1 MNAATTLRVEPS
13 VIESA
18 APPDRRYGLYVVAL
32 LAAATL
38 LGNVDAGVLP
48 VVAQKI
54 QAEFSITD
62 TQIGLLISAFTIAL
76 ALTTIPIGYL
86 TDRRPRRI
94 ILGVGMAVWSVA
106 TLLSGFTRPFLQMF
120 AARAVTGI
128 GEATVVPVTTSLIGD
143 QFSASSRGRAMGA
156 VSAAIGLGQAVG
168 IIGVGAVAVHFGWR
182 WAFYIAGIPGLLL
195 VPLFLTMREPLRG
208 ASEVQGPKVAV
219 APDAGLHALIRLFSI
234 PSYAA
239 AVSAAAFGAFGIGV
253 IQFSLLYL
261 NRRFGLDA
269 AQAAAVLGLPTLVG
283 GTAGL
288 ALWGWLIDWRG
299 RRSRRAPV
307 EVGVAG
313 PAVAAIAV
321 ATMFSMP
328 SVAGFVTALSV
339 FTLSAGAAII
349 APPLVLQR
357 VIMPSLR
364 ASAAGAQNMLAK
376 LFGFASGPLAV
387 GVFSDLA
394 GGDLGLSLRIL
405 APAGF
410 LAAAISF
417 GLALRHI
424 TRDSRSMEES
434 WARKELATMAT
445 LAGSAG

>member
-1 MNAATTLRVEPS
+1 MNTAAKLLEPS
-13 VIESA
+13 VVASA
-18 APPDRRYGLYVVAL
+18 SPRNRRYGLYVVAL
-32 LAAATL
+32 LAAATFL
-38 LGNVDAGVLP
+38 SNVDGAVLP
-48 VVAQKI
+48 VVAQRI
-54 QAEFSITD
+54 QAEFGITD
-62 TQIGLLISAFTIAL
+62 TQLGALISAFTIAL

-86 TDRRPRRI
+86 TDRWPRRI
-94 ILGVGMAVWSVA
+94 ILGIGMAVWSVA

-120 AARAVTGI
+120 AARAITGI

-168 IIGVGAVAVHFGWR
+168 IIAVGAVAVHFGWR
-182 WAFYIAGIPGLLL
+182 WAFYIAGIPGILL

-208 ASEVQGPKVAV
+208 AAELQGPKTAV
-219 APDAGLHALIRLFSI
+219 ARDAGLRALVRLFRI

-239 AVSAAAFGAFGIGV
+239 AVSAAGFGSFGIGV
-253 IQFSLLYL
+253 IQFTLVYL

-269 AQAAAVLGLPTLVG
+269 AQAAAVLGLPLLVG

-288 ALWGWLIDWRG
+288 ALCGWLVDWRG

-307 EVGVAG
+307 EVGVVGLAIG
-313 PAVAAIAV
+313 AVAV

-328 SVAGFVTALSV
+328 SVAGFVTALFV
-339 FTLSAGAAII
+339 FTLSASAAII
-349 APPLVLQR
+349 APPLVLQS

-364 ASAAGAQNMLAK
+364 ASAAGTQNMLAK

-387 GVFSDLA
+387 GVVSDVA

-405 APAGF
+405 APAAF
-410 LAAAISF
+410 LAAAISL

-424 TRDSRSMEES
+424 KADTQSMEES
-434 WARKELATMAT
+434 WAHKEVPAMAT
-445 LAGSAG
+445 LAVSES